1 MSINCYKLVLHDH
14 CKIAVKDNQ
23 MPQLRISFFLL
34 LMALATFGQSQQTL
48 SGWVLDEKEKKVLKD
63 VHVINKTSLKGT
75 MSDDRGFF
83 EIKLNFGDTVVFS
96 NIAYQYYNFIY
107 NDSSTALSE
116 VIIEMKEQNYLLS
129 EVQVTTYKLTS
140 NKPREMILNKPSVPD
155 SRELRS
161 DVDILANE
169 LQAGGWLYEMLS
181 SKAHQLAKLR
191 QLQIEDA
198 YRKRLE
204 QSNNRESVIKLT
216 GLNMEELESF
226 LFYCKFAP
234 INMYSMNDYQF
245 LLNVQ
250 RCFRAYVHEKELEGF
265 LQQFD

>member
-1 MSINCYKLVLHDH
+1 MHDH
-14 CKIAVKDNQ
+14 CKIVVKDNQ
-23 MPQLRISFFLL
+23 MPQLRTSLL
-34 LMALATFGQSQQTL
+34 AILLAFATFGRSQQML
-48 SGWVLDEKEKKVLKD
+48 NGWVIDEREKTVLND
-63 VHVINKTSLKGT
+63 VHVINKSTLKGT
-75 MSDDRGFF
+75 MTNERGFF
-83 EIKLNFGDTVVFS
+83 EIKLSYGDTVVFS

-107 NDSSTALSE
+107 KDSSSALE
-116 VIIEMKEQNYLLS
+116 DVIITMKEQNYLLN

-140 NKPREMILNKPSVPD
+140 NKPREMVLSKPSMPD
-155 SRELRS
+155 NSKLRNDS
-161 DVDILANE
+161 EILANE
-169 LQAGGWLYEMLS
+169 LEAGGWLYKILS
-181 SKAHQLAKLR
+181 SKASQLARLR

-198 YRKRLE
+198 YRQRLE
-204 QSNNRESVIKLT
+204 QSNNRESVVKLT
-216 GLNMEELESF
+216 GLSMEELESF

>member
-1 MSINCYKLVLHDH
+1 MSINGYKLILHDH
-14 CKIAVKDNQ
+14 CKSAVKDNQ
-23 MPQLRISFFLL
+23 MQQLRICLLSF
-34 LMALATFGQSQQTL
+34 LMALTTIGRSQQIL
-48 SGWVLDEKEKKVLKD
+48 SGWVIDEKKKTVLND
-63 VHVINKTSLKGT
+63 VHVINKTTLKGT
-75 MSDDRGFF
+75 MTDERGFF
-83 EIKLNFGDTVVFS
+83 EIKLSFGDTVVFS

-107 NDSSTALSE
+107 QDSSTALEE
-116 VIIEMKEQNYLLS
+116 VVIEMKEQNYLLN

-140 NKPREMILNKPSVPD
+140 NKPREMVLSKPNTPTN
-155 SRELRS
+155 RELRDDS
-161 DVDILANE
+161 KILANE
-169 LQAGGWLYEMLS
+169 LRAGGWLYQLLS
-181 SKAHQLAKLR
+181 SKASQLARLR

-198 YRKRLE
+198 YRQRLE

-216 GLNMEELESF
+216 GLSMEELESF